1 MVKTWWYAY
10 GMKFGGFRNLLH
22 IVWNLENDQKSNI
35 WYKTLR
41 MTQMHE
47 RGMKLMFDQK
57 SCYQLATT

>member
-10 GMKFGGFRNLLH
+10 GMKFGGFWNLLH

-47 RGMKLMFDQK
+47 HGMKLMFGQK